1 MDYYTV
7 VVVVVVVTTVVVV
20 VVVQYSSS
28 NYSSKSF
35 PITTVFLY
43 CSVACLSVYSNK
55 MPMGQGHA
63 DGSTEPLLSTF
74 DKYLVINE
82 FH

>member
-1 MDYYTV
+1 M
-7 VVVVVVVTTVVVV
+7 
-20 VVVQYSSS
+20 
-28 NYSSKSF
+28 
-35 PITTVFLY
+35 
-43 CSVACLSVYSNK
+43 SVYSNK

-82 FH
+82 FNKNNTKKTKFIYVARKKNIIVNQNLFE

>member
-1 MDYYTV
+1 
-7 VVVVVVVTTVVVV
+7 
-20 VVVQYSSS
+20 
-28 NYSSKSF
+28 
-35 PITTVFLY
+35 
-43 CSVACLSVYSNK
+43 

-82 FH
+82 FNKNNTKKTKFIYVARKKNIIVNQNLFE